1 MNIDTLI
8 LNNKR
13 YKKIIGELDE
23 IITNII
29 LEKKNRNKYYI
40 FFNPTGYFICFSYLT
55 KPYIITSS
63 LFHFHKY

>member
-23 IITNII
+23 IITNIT
-29 LEKKNRNKYYI
+29 LENKNRNKYYI
-40 FFNPTGYFICFSYLT
+40 FFNPSGYFICFSYLT